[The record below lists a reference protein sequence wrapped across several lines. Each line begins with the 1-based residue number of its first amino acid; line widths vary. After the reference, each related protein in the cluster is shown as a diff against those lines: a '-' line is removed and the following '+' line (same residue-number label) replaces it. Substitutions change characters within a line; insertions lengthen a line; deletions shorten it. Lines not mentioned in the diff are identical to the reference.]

1 MLIFIAIFIYF
12 YKKNKHFFNHK
23 QKLNNFILLC
33 LLTMLSVFLISPTAI
48 ARWQTATLYI
58 PFLIIFTRIWEK
70 PFIMQISLL
79 GGLFIVFPFLDKF
92 RSFTSWSQFDFKI
105 NFKISENNF
114 NSNLN
119 HDVIKSY
126 IKDLKKIT
134 PGTLFDRAE
143 FLKIAITLP
152 NSIETSRPDLNQN
165 LLDAIKELVKNAIK
179 ELIDFRIQE
188 GISMEKD
195 LLSNLE
201 VIQNKLIQIEELIPE
216 RMNSIKKRLKK
227 NLDNIKVEI
236 DLNRFEQELIY
247 YLEKFDIN
255 EEIVRLKNHLIYFK
269 TTLSESQIEK
279 GKKLTFISQELG
291 REINTIGSKS
301 NNLPMQ
307 KAVVEMK
314 NELEKIKEQLLNV
327 L

>member
-1 MLIFIAIFIYF
+1 MLQSMTGFGNASIDSELG
-12 YKKNKHFFNHK
+12 K
-23 QKLNNFILLC
+23 
-33 LLTMLSVFLISPTAI
+33 
-48 ARWQTATLYI
+48 
-58 PFLIIFTRIWEK
+58 
-70 PFIMQISLL
+70 ISLDIKSL
-79 GGLFIVFPFLDKF
+79 NSKNLDLNYSLNPMF
-92 RSFTSWSQFDFKI
+92 RNIESDIRSILTTSLKRGKIDFKI

-152 NSIETSRPDLNQN
+152 NSIETNRPDLNQN

-279 GKKLTFISQELG
+279 GNKLTFISQELG

>member
-1 MLIFIAIFIYF
+1 
-12 YKKNKHFFNHK
+12 
-23 QKLNNFILLC
+23 
-33 LLTMLSVFLISPTAI
+33 
-48 ARWQTATLYI
+48 
-58 PFLIIFTRIWEK
+58 
-70 PFIMQISLL
+70 
-79 GGLFIVFPFLDKF
+79 
-92 RSFTSWSQFDFKI
+92 
-105 NFKISENNF
+105 
-114 NSNLN
+114 
-119 HDVIKSY
+119 
-126 IKDLKKIT
+126 
-134 PGTLFDRAE
+134 
-143 FLKIAITLP
+143 
-152 NSIETSRPDLNQN
+152 
-165 LLDAIKELVKNAIK
+165 
-179 ELIDFRIQE
+179 
-188 GISMEKD
+188 
-195 LLSNLE
+195 
-201 VIQNKLIQIEELIPE
+201 
-216 RMNSIKKRLKK
+216 MNSIKKRLKK

>member
-1 MLIFIAIFIYF
+1 MLQSMTGFGNASLDSEFG
-12 YKKNKHFFNHK
+12 K
-23 QKLNNFILLC
+23 
-33 LLTMLSVFLISPTAI
+33 
-48 ARWQTATLYI
+48 
-58 PFLIIFTRIWEK
+58 
-70 PFIMQISLL
+70 ISLDIKSL
-79 GGLFIVFPFLDKF
+79 NSKNLDLNYSLNPIF
-92 RSFTSWSQFDFKI
+92 RNIEGDIRSILTNTLKRGKIDFKI
-105 NFKISENNF
+105 NFKISEKNF

-134 PGTLFDRAE
+134 PETLIDSSE
-143 FLKIAITLP
+143 LLKIAITLP
-152 NSIETSRPDLNQN
+152 NSIETNRPDLNKN
-165 LLDAIKELVKNAIK
+165 LLDTIKELVKNAVK

-195 LLSNLE
+195 LLSNLDL
-201 VIQNKLIQIEELIPE
+201 IKNKMIQIEQLVPD
-216 RMNSIKKRLKK
+216 RMISIRKRLKK
-227 NLDNIKVEI
+227 TLDNIKVEI

-269 TTLSESQIEK
+269 KTINESQIEK
-279 GKKLTFISQELG
+279 GKKLIFISQEIG

-301 NNLPMQ
+301 NNLPIQ
-307 KAVVEMK
+307 QAVVEMK
-314 NELEKIKEQLLNV
+314 NELEKIKEQLLNI

>member
-1 MLIFIAIFIYF
+1 MLQSMTGFGNASIDSELG
-12 YKKNKHFFNHK
+12 K
-23 QKLNNFILLC
+23 
-33 LLTMLSVFLISPTAI
+33 
-48 ARWQTATLYI
+48 
-58 PFLIIFTRIWEK
+58 
-70 PFIMQISLL
+70 ISLDIKSL
-79 GGLFIVFPFLDKF
+79 NSKNLDLNYSLNPMF
-92 RSFTSWSQFDFKI
+92 RNIESDIRSILTTSLKRGKIDFKI

-152 NSIETSRPDLNQN
+152 NSIETNRPDLNQN

-227 NLDNIKVEI
+227 NLDTIKVEI

>member
-1 MLIFIAIFIYF
+1 MTGFGNASLDSEFG
-12 YKKNKHFFNHK
+12 K
-23 QKLNNFILLC
+23 
-33 LLTMLSVFLISPTAI
+33 
-48 ARWQTATLYI
+48 
-58 PFLIIFTRIWEK
+58 
-70 PFIMQISLL
+70 ISLDIKSL
-79 GGLFIVFPFLDKF
+79 NSKNLDLNYSLNPIF
-92 RSFTSWSQFDFKI
+92 RNIEGDIRSILTNTLKRGKIDFKI
-105 NFKISENNF
+105 NFKISEKNF

-134 PGTLFDRAE
+134 PETLIDSSE
-143 FLKIAITLP
+143 LLKIAITLP
-152 NSIETSRPDLNQN
+152 NSIETNRPDLNKN
-165 LLDAIKELVKNAIK
+165 LLDTIKELVKNAVK

-195 LLSNLE
+195 LLSNLDL
-201 VIQNKLIQIEELIPE
+201 IKNKMTQIEQLIPE
-216 RMNSIKKRLKK
+216 RMISIRKRLKK
-227 NLDNIKVEI
+227 SLDNIKVEI

-269 TTLSESQIEK
+269 KTINESQIEK
-279 GKKLTFISQELG
+279 GKKLIFISQEIG

-301 NNLPMQ
+301 NNLPIQ
-307 KAVVEMK
+307 QAVVEMK
-314 NELEKIKEQLLNV
+314 NELEKIKEQLLNI

>member
-1 MLIFIAIFIYF
+1 MLQSMTGFGNASIDSELG
-12 YKKNKHFFNHK
+12 K
-23 QKLNNFILLC
+23 
-33 LLTMLSVFLISPTAI
+33 
-48 ARWQTATLYI
+48 
-58 PFLIIFTRIWEK
+58 
-70 PFIMQISLL
+70 ISLDIKSL
-79 GGLFIVFPFLDKF
+79 NSKNLDLNYSLNPMF
-92 RSFTSWSQFDFKI
+92 RNIESDIRSILTTSLKRGKIDFKI

-152 NSIETSRPDLNQN
+152 NSIETNRPDLNQN

-269 TTLSESQIEK
+269 TTLNESQIEK

-307 KAVVEMK
+307 QAVVEMK

>member
-1 MLIFIAIFIYF
+1 MLQSMTGFGNASIDSEFG
-12 YKKNKHFFNHK
+12 K
-23 QKLNNFILLC
+23 
-33 LLTMLSVFLISPTAI
+33 
-48 ARWQTATLYI
+48 
-58 PFLIIFTRIWEK
+58 
-70 PFIMQISLL
+70 ISLDIKSL
-79 GGLFIVFPFLDKF
+79 NSKNLDLNYSLNPMF
-92 RSFTSWSQFDFKI
+92 RNIESDIRSILTTSLKRGKIDFKI

-152 NSIETSRPDLNQN
+152 NSIETNRPDLNQN
-165 LLDAIKELVKNAIK
+165 LLDAIIELVKNAIK
-179 ELIDFRIQE
+179 ELIDFRTQE
-188 GISMEKD
+188 GVSMEKD
-195 LLSNLE
+195 LLSNLQ

-269 TTLSESQIEK
+269 TTLNESQIEK
-279 GKKLTFISQELG
+279 GKKLIFISQELG

-307 KAVVEMK
+307 QAVVEMK

>member
-1 MLIFIAIFIYF
+1 MLQSMTGFGNASIDSEFG
-12 YKKNKHFFNHK
+12 K
-23 QKLNNFILLC
+23 
-33 LLTMLSVFLISPTAI
+33 
-48 ARWQTATLYI
+48 
-58 PFLIIFTRIWEK
+58 
-70 PFIMQISLL
+70 ISLDIKSL
-79 GGLFIVFPFLDKF
+79 NSKNLDLNYSLNPMF
-92 RSFTSWSQFDFKI
+92 RNIESDIRSILTTSLKRGKIDFKI

-152 NSIETSRPDLNQN
+152 NSIETNRPDLNQN
-165 LLDAIKELVKNAIK
+165 LLDAITELVKNAIK
-179 ELIDFRIQE
+179 ELIDFRTQE
-188 GISMEKD
+188 GVSMEKD

-269 TTLSESQIEK
+269 TTLNESQIEK

-307 KAVVEMK
+307 QAVVEMK